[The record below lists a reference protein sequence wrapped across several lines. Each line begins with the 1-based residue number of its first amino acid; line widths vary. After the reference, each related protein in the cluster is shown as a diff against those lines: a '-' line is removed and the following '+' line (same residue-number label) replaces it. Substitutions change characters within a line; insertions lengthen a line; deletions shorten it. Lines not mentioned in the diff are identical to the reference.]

1 MFHNLQNFDS
11 NLIFQ
16 KLWKY
21 NFKTSVIPK
30 KFEKYMVFT
39 IQKSKKNTINPGL
52 PLLFIYRMYFLYNS
66 SHNLFKNL
74 WENDY
79 HLLSKEF
86 AVRYY
91 LLSNVLHVVKKKGYF
106 PYDYW
111 DSFIKFKE
119 GLPSKDNF

>member
-16 KLWKY
+16 ELWKY

-39 IQKSKKNTINPGL
+39 IQKSKKNTISPGL

-74 WENDY
+74 
-79 HLLSKEF
+79 
-86 AVRYY
+86 
-91 LLSNVLHVVKKKGYF
+91 
-106 PYDYW
+106 
-111 DSFIKFKE
+111 
-119 GLPSKDNF
+119 